1 MAIAVLGVSAI
12 WLVME
17 RVILSVIL
25 EIATAMEETVS
36 NALKIAILTN

>member
-1 MAIAVLGVSAI
+1 MVIAVLGVSVI

-17 RVILSVIL
+17 RVMLSVIL

-36 NALKIAILTN
+36 NALKIAILMN